1 MPRRRAAL
9 SLRMRLALWYCALTG
24 AVVILVCFYSYAVHS
39 RTHYDELDITLRN
52 VTEHVAQELATAPS
66 DEVRARVL
74 MDSYRLGTEV
84 RVYEMGGG
92 RRVVLPT
99 QPAVPVDV
107 NAVLAGP
114 APSAYPAI
122 ATFAPRFHPVPAS
135 PGVFGLTS
143 DGAGAR
149 WRVFVLPGTT
159 SDGRSHYLVAA
170 VPLAHL
176 DAAVRDFGRLM
187 MLMAVVGC
195 ALTFL
200 AGWLIAGRALRP
212 VTTLTNTARSIAQS
226 RVFSQRVDVGAGDD
240 ELGRLAMTFNE
251 MLVSLEQAYRAQ
263 QRFVSD
269 ASHELRA
276 PITVIQGNLE
286 LLQRHASMPAADRE
300 QAVTE
305 AHAETTRL
313 ARIVTDLL
321 VLARADAG
329 VPIRRAPVELD
340 PLLMEVVG
348 ESRHLVRGHRLNIE
362 AIEPVIVEGD
372 ADRLKQLLLILIDN
386 AIKYTPA
393 GGPIDIA
400 LRRRRGFVEFRIR
413 DAGIGIAKE
422 ELLRVFE
429 RFYRADP
436 ARRRDP
442 GGTGLGLS
450 IARWIAMQHGGSIEL
465 VSTEGEGTTATVELP
480 LMV

>member
-24 AVVILVCFYSYAVHS
+24 VVVILVCLYSYAVHS

-52 VTEHVAQELATAPS
+52 VSEHVAQELATAQS
-66 DEVRARVL
+66 DESRARVL
-74 MDSYRLGTEV
+74 MDSHRLGTEV
-84 RVYEMGGG
+84 RVYEMDGE
-92 RRVVLPT
+92 RRIVVPS
-99 QPAVPVDV
+99 QPAVTVDV
-107 NAVLAGP
+107 NAVLAEP
-114 APSAYPAI
+114 ARAAYPAI
-122 ATFAPRFHPVPAS
+122 AALAPRFHPVPAS
-135 PGVFGLTS
+135 PGMFGLTS
-143 DGAGAR
+143 DGGGAR

-159 SDGRSHYLVAA
+159 QDGRSHYLVAA
-170 VPLAHL
+170 APLAHL

-187 MLMAVVGC
+187 LLMATVGC

-212 VTTLTNTARSIAQS
+212 VTTLTDTARSIAQS
-226 RVFSQRVDVGAGDD
+226 RVFSQRVDVGVGHD

-251 MLVSLEQAYRAQ
+251 MLASLEQAYRAQ

-286 LLQRHASMPAADRE
+286 LLQRHATMPTAERE

-305 AHAETTRL
+305 AHTEATRL
-313 ARIVTDLL
+313 TRLVTDLL

-329 VPIRRAPVELD
+329 VPIRRALVELD
-340 PLLMEVVG
+340 RLLMEVVG
-348 ESRHLVRGHRLNIE
+348 EARHLARGHRLNIDTV
-362 AIEPVIVEGD
+362 EPVVVEGD
-372 ADRLKQLLLILIDN
+372 PDRLKQLLLILTDN
-386 AIKYTPA
+386 AIKYTPP
-393 GGPIDIA
+393 GGSIGLA
-400 LRRRRGFVEFRIR
+400 LRRRRGMAEFRIR
-413 DAGIGIAKE
+413 DAGIGIAE
-422 ELLRVFE
+422 TELPHVFE

-442 GGTGLGLS
+442 GGTGLGLG
-450 IARWIAMQHGGSIEL
+450 IARWITVQHGGSIEL
-465 VSTEGEGTTATVELP
+465 VSTEGQGTTATVQLP
-480 LMV
+480 LMR

>member
-24 AVVILVCFYSYAVHS
+24 AVVILVCLYSYAVHS
-39 RTHYDELDITLRN
+39 RTHYDELDITLRS
-52 VTEHVAQELATAPS
+52 VTEHVAQELATAPN

-74 MDSYRLGTEV
+74 TDSYRLGAVV
-84 RVYEMGGG
+84 RVYEMDGG

-99 QPAVPVDV
+99 QSAVTVDV
-107 NAVLAGP
+107 NAVLARP
-114 APSAYPAI
+114 APAAYPAI
-122 ATFAPRFHPVPAS
+122 AAFAPRFHPVPARR
-135 PGVFGLTS
+135 GVFGLTS

-159 SDGRSHYLVAA
+159 LDGQSHYLIAA

-195 ALTFL
+195 AFTFL
-200 AGWLIAGRALRP
+200 AGWFIAGRALRP
-212 VTTLTNTARSIAQS
+212 VTTLTDTARSIAQS
-226 RVFSQRVDVGAGDD
+226 RVFSQRVDVGVGHD

-251 MLVSLEQAYRAQ
+251 MLASLEQAYRAQ

-286 LLQRHASMPAADRE
+286 LLQRHATMPAADRE

-305 AHAETTRL
+305 AHTESTRL
-313 ARIVTDLL
+313 ARLVADLL

-329 VPIRRAPVELD
+329 VPIRRVPVELD
-340 PLLMEVVG
+340 RLLMEVVG
-348 ESRHLVRGHRLNIE
+348 EARHLGHGHRLNIE
-362 AIEPVIVEGD
+362 TVEPAVVEGD
-372 ADRLKQLLLILIDN
+372 PDRLKQLLLILTDN
-386 AIKYTPA
+386 AIKYTPT
-393 GGPIDIA
+393 GGSIGVA
-400 LRRRRGFVEFRIR
+400 LRRRRGMVEFRIR
-413 DAGIGIAKE
+413 DAGIGIAEE
-422 ELLRVFE
+422 ELSRVFE

-442 GGTGLGLS
+442 GGTGLGLG

-480 LMV
+480 LTG